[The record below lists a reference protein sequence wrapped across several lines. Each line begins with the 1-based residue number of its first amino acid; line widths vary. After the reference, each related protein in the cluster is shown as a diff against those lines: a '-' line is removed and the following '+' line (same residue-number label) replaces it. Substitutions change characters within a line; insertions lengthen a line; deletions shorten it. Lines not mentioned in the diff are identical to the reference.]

1 MNVKRNLSKALLLTC
16 LASSALPALAV
27 TYDSAWYASRRSPYG
42 VTYQPM
48 ATSGDHFC
56 FLSSVG
62 MEEIDVSEEYA
73 KCDIYSNG
81 YTWVLTAYIEGG
93 SDAYVY
99 CKAYCYNN

>member
-1 MNVKRNLSKALLLTC
+1 
-16 LASSALPALAV
+16 
-27 TYDSAWYASRRSPYG
+27 
-42 VTYQPM
+42 
-48 ATSGDHFC
+48 
-56 FLSSVG
+56 